1 MWLFNGVELLQII
14 VSGCAIGSVYA
25 LMALGYTIT
34 YNSLRLINFAQGDMY
49 MLGAVF
55 GLTYVNLGVPY
66 AAAIVLG
73 ALTSALFGVIIE
85 RGIFRPLRNYAAL
98 NLIIATIGISITIRA
113 GAQLIWGSHAMPYPQ
128 VFGGD
133 PIYIGSI
140 QIMPAYL
147 AVLCIAALAIV
158 VLQFFFH
165 KTKVGKAIRAT
176 AQNRNAAAMMGI
188 PVGKMDSL
196 AAAISAALGG
206 IGGVLIGP
214 IFYVETEMGALAGL
228 KGFAAAVLG
237 GFGSIP
243 GAITGGVVL
252 GLAENLSA
260 RYISS
265 VYKDAIAFVILIAVL
280 LAMPNGILGGK
291 EKGRKKI

>member
-128 VFGGD
+128 VFGSD

-214 IFYVETEMGALAGL
+214 IFYVALAGL

>member
-1 MWLFNGVELLQII
+1 
-14 VSGCAIGSVYA
+14 
-25 LMALGYTIT
+25 MALGYTIT

-147 AVLCIAALAIV
+147 AVLCIA
-158 VLQFFFH
+158 
-165 KTKVGKAIRAT
+165 R
-176 AQNRNAAAMMGI
+176 
-188 PVGKMDSL
+188 
-196 AAAISAALGG
+196 
-206 IGGVLIGP
+206 IGHCGP
-214 IFYVETEMGALAGL
+214 TVFL
-228 KGFAAAVLG
+228 
-237 GFGSIP
+237 P
-243 GAITGGVVL
+243 
-252 GLAENLSA
+252 
-260 RYISS
+260 
-265 VYKDAIAFVILIAVL
+265 
-280 LAMPNGILGGK
+280 
-291 EKGRKKI
+291 

>member
-128 VFGGD
+128 VFGSD

-176 AQNRNAAAMMGI
+176 AQNRNAPAMMGI

>member
-98 NLIIATIGISITIRA
+98 NLIIATIG
-113 GAQLIWGSHAMPYPQ
+113 
-128 VFGGD
+128 
-133 PIYIGSI
+133 
-140 QIMPAYL
+140 
-147 AVLCIAALAIV
+147 
-158 VLQFFFH
+158 
-165 KTKVGKAIRAT
+165 
-176 AQNRNAAAMMGI
+176 
-188 PVGKMDSL
+188 
-196 AAAISAALGG
+196 
-206 IGGVLIGP
+206 
-214 IFYVETEMGALAGL
+214 
-228 KGFAAAVLG
+228 
-237 GFGSIP
+237 
-243 GAITGGVVL
+243 
-252 GLAENLSA
+252 
-260 RYISS
+260 
-265 VYKDAIAFVILIAVL
+265 
-280 LAMPNGILGGK
+280 
-291 EKGRKKI
+291 

>member
-1 MWLFNGVELLQII
+1 
-14 VSGCAIGSVYA
+14 
-25 LMALGYTIT
+25 MALGYTIT

-66 AAAIVLG
+66 AAAIVFG

-128 VFGGD
+128 VFGSD